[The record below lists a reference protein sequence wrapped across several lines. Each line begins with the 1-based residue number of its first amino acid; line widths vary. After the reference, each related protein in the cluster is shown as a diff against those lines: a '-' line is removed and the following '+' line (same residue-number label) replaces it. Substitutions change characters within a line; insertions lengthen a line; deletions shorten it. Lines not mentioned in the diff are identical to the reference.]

1 MLYSISMPV
10 PIDVDFIIDKCPI
23 GLLVFDKQSDIVYSN
38 RRAEL
43 FLKRYELPSE
53 INIVSKRIFEA
64 IASGTVRE
72 MFPGEIYITNRFDA
86 SQSNWIFRLY
96 IYEKPV
102 PLVYVTIIEERL
114 SNKLE
119 MNGIRQRFRLTR
131 RETDVLRRVIDG
143 LKNIEIADDLAISE
157 QTVKDHLSN
166 IYMKTGVGN
175 KLALV
180 RTLMHVSAEQ
190 SD

>member
-1 MLYSISMPV
+1 M
-10 PIDVDFIIDKCPI
+10 DFIINKCPI
-23 GLLVFDKQSDIVYSN
+23 GLLVLDKQLDIVYSN
-38 RRAEL
+38 NRAEL
-43 FLKRYELPSE
+43 FLKRYELPAE
-53 INIVSKRIFEA
+53 IKIVGERIFRA
-64 IASGTVRE
+64 IESDTVNV

-86 SQSNWIFRLY
+86 SQSDWIFRLY
-96 IYEKPV
+96 ICEKPT

-143 LKNIEIADDLAISE
+143 LKNVEIADDLAISE

-166 IYMKTGVGN
+166 VYMKTGVAN